1 MDYSK
6 FFTKLIMK
14 RLKTK
19 ATTKADE
26 TEMAMAAIK
35 NGSYT
40 KGSRIKVCYFLIIS
54 YQFSDECAD
63 LSIKVSTPVLV

>member
-19 ATTKADE
+19 ANTKADE
-26 TEMAMAAIK
+26 TEMIMAAIK
-35 NGSYT
+35 NGS
-40 KGSRIKVCYFLIIS
+40 
-54 YQFSDECAD
+54 
-63 LSIKVSTPVLV
+63 